1 MNKYVLVPGEDNE
14 LKARFYL
21 GNILLIKNQGGSNKL
36 YLEDN
41 GGGYFTLKNT
51 NPNATSSIHVIR
63 CPHCSSKLVKVSQ
76 NMYQCIICKGR

>member
-1 MNKYVLVPGEDNE
+1 MNKYVLVANQDNE
-14 LKARFYL
+14 LKARFYT
-21 GNILLIKNQGGSNKL
+21 GNALLIRNNGENYKL

-51 NPNATSSIHVIR
+51 NPNATSSIHIIR